1 MKGKRIGYTR
11 VSTLDQN
18 ISRQLEGIEI
28 DVPYVDH
35 ASGKDANRPQLQALL
50 KNLREGDQVF
60 VHSLDRLA
68 RNLGDL
74 RNLVREITGKG
85 ATVQFTKENLK
96 FSTQKSDH
104 MSELLLNM
112 MGAFAEFERSLM
124 LERQREG
131 IAIAKA
137 KGKYRGGKPKLTN
150 EQVVDL
156 KARIGQGISKA
167 RVARDFKISRETVY
181 QYLRHSK
188 QLLPKGRSF

>member
-18 ISRQLEGIEI
+18 TSRQLEGIEI

-50 KNLREGDQVF
+50 KNVREGDQIF

-74 RNLVREITGKG
+74 RNLVREITSKG
-85 ATVQFTKENLK
+85 ATIQFTKENLK
-96 FSTQKSDH
+96 FSAQKSDH
-104 MSELLLNM
+104 ISELLLNM
-112 MGAFAEFERSLM
+112 LGAFAEFERSLIK
-124 LERQREG
+124 ERQSEG

-137 KGKYRGGKPKLTN
+137 KGKYRGGTPKLSPDQVTDLRARA
-150 EQVVDL
+150 EQGVP
-156 KARIGQGISKA
+156 KAKIA
-167 RVARDFKISRETVY
+167 RAFGISRETVY
-181 QYLRHSK
+181 QYLKIETVISC
-188 QLLPKGRSF
+188 